1 MAERVRAVE
10 EALRTAATPR
20 TAEELACRHF
30 TRAKPADL
38 AEILETLT
46 ALGHA
51 HRDGERFSV

>member
-10 EALRTAATPR
+10 EAPR
-20 TAEELACRHF
+20 TAEELARRHF